1 LSSNV
6 ADSHFRYFAGGV
18 ARSIAKYGKVV
29 NFDKRQ
35 KEQVECLIALEDE
48 FRRTLVA
55 HRYGCKAYRAFI
67 KFICEERRNIL
78 AARPFFRERQTVFT
92 KYISVALKERSPE
105 QLYRFAFNIQFVNFV
120 MAHRKWWVNSGL
132 PQLADQI
139 RKMRTEIVE
148 TNLPLAIS
156 RARIF
161 YSRTPESHLS
171 RMDMIQIAAEGLM
184 AGVDKYST
192 AGKVVTRQFKST
204 ALGRITGDHIEAYNE
219 TSIHFYPADKRKLYR
234 AHKATA
240 HQVGAVDYE
249 KVTENVN
256 EGAEEGQRTNPD
268 EIADLLAAASTVSIN
283 APSQVNDTDQ
293 ATEPV
298 DRFAAADSTRPDVQV
313 ENMATVTALAA
324 ALARLT
330 VFERKLLRLRG
341 VKADSL
347 YIG

>member
-1 LSSNV
+1 MSNIS
-6 ADSHFRYFAGGV
+6 DEHFRYFAGGV

-35 KEQVECLIALEDE
+35 KEQVEGLIALEDG
-48 FRRTLVA
+48 FRQTLVA
-55 HRYGCKAYRAFI
+55 HRYGRAAYKAFI

-78 AARPFFRERQTVFT
+78 AARPYFRERQGIFT

-105 QLYRFAFNIQFVNFV
+105 QLYRFAFNIQFVQFV
-120 MAHRKWWVNSGL
+120 MAHRKWGVNSGL
-132 PQLADQI
+132 PQLADKI
-139 RKMRTEIVE
+139 RKLRTEIVE

-171 RMDMIQIAAEGLM
+171 RMDMVQIAAEGLM
-184 AGVDKYST
+184 AGVDKYSP
-192 AGKVVTRQFKST
+192 AGGVFSRAFRST
-204 ALGRITGDHIEAYNE
+204 AIGRMTGDFIENYSE

-234 AHKATA
+234 AHKATGR
-240 HQVGAVDYE
+240 QPGAADYE
-249 KVTENVN
+249 KITEHVN

-283 APSQVNDTDQ
+283 TPSTVDET
-293 ATEPV
+293 ASEPV
-298 DRFAAADSTRPDVQV
+298 DRFAAAESTRPDVQV
-313 ENMATVTALAA
+313 ENMATVSALATALSQ
-324 ALARLT
+324 LT